1 MSFMDD
7 TEIIDPARTGLA
19 NILRVVPNCSLY
31 NSVILWLY
39 LKLCI
44 LSNCTV
50 FKKKAE
56 LKNFNEPVGY
66 SFMEHLQFLFVLWLL
81 YLVSVSRRRVAS
93 WLNRLVPLE
102 DP

>member
-1 MSFMDD
+1 MTD

-44 LSNCTV
+44 LSNCS
-50 FKKKAE
+50 
-56 LKNFNEPVGY
+56 L
-66 SFMEHLQFLFVLWLL
+66 SSL
-81 YLVSVSRRRVAS
+81 
-93 WLNRLVPLE
+93 
-102 DP
+102 